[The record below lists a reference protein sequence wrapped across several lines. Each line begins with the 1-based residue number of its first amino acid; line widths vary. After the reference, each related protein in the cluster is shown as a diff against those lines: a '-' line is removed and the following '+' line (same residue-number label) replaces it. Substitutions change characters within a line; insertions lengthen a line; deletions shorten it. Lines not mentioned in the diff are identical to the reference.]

1 MSDFKAIE
9 TQEQLDEIIK
19 ERLARAKES
28 TKKDFEGW
36 ISPEDF
42 EKKVQE
48 LKTDNENL
56 KNSLAESNEKLKGFN
71 TQLSERDA
79 KLKEYEIS
87 SVKAK
92 VAAELGLD
100 FKLASR
106 MIDDLQSYGGSGDL
120 FFEINGSVVTYE
132 LTSGEELVADPELFV
147 CAEHLAKIDIV
158 PASEKGSLPIA
169 ERRDAKLKL
178 VGPGRV
184 YFQTRK
190 TMINKE
196 KEISD

>member
-71 TQLSERDA
+71 DQLSERDA

-87 SVKAK
+87 SVKTK

-106 MIDDLQSYGGSGDL
+106 I
-120 FFEINGSVVTYE
+120 
-132 LTSGEELVADPELFV
+132 SGETEEDIRKDAESLKELFKPQFTAPMHFNESV
-147 CAEHLAKIDIV
+147 TD
-158 PASEKGSLPIA
+158 SENAAYLQMLHNMKG
-169 ERRDAKLKL
+169 E
-178 VGPGRV
+178 
-184 YFQTRK
+184 
-190 TMINKE
+190 
-196 KEISD
+196 